1 MLFNRDISW
10 LGFNDRVLQEAANA
24 AVPLIERIR
33 FLSIFSS
40 NLDEF
45 SRVRYPVVLALTE
58 LKNKV
63 KKKIVPE
70 PDSDL
75 ARQVQH
81 IITEQLTRFGAIL
94 YNDILPAL
102 SAAGIVLYYNQ
113 PIQEQ
118 HKQEMRDIF
127 LSMVLSFIQPVHLEG
142 NPSRLF
148 APVNGQLYFLVTLK
162 NDTGLLH
169 HYAVNIPSDKVNR
182 FFELTPVEGKEYIAF
197 IDDIIRENIHCL
209 FPGFTIYGVYS
220 IKINRDAELY
230 LDEDYSGDVL
240 DKIEKQLT
248 KRDAG
253 TPSRFLYE
261 RDMPLA
267 LKLFVS
273 SAFGIRQEEQFEGGR
288 YHNLSDLA
296 DLPVEKEQ
304 LQFPRFRPL
313 LSGLIKDCGNIF
325 KTIEESD
332 ILLHFPYESYNPI
345 LAFFNQAAIDTDVT
359 HIYIALYRVAAGSH
373 IVNALISAAR
383 NGKKVIVFVEL
394 KARFDEANNI
404 RWSRE
409 MKKAGIRL
417 IYSMPRVK
425 VHSKIAMVIKEQ
437 QHQRKVYSVISTGNF
452 NETTARFYTDHTLL
466 TTNEVIST
474 DLQELFFFLQR
485 KEVMTVK
492 SVHPKALL
500 ISGVNMTET
509 FMALIDREI
518 AIAKQG
524 QQACIRIKLNNL
536 EEQGMIEKLYE
547 ASKAGVRIQLM
558 IRSICCLVP
567 GVPGLSE
574 TITVRR
580 IVDRFLEHSRIFI
593 FGTNEAS
600 EVFIGSADWMTR
612 NLHHRIEVCVPVQ
625 NRQLKEELI
634 RYVELQ
640 WQDTDKATELGSNGE
655 YHSVEDA
662 TNEKLNAQTAIQEY
676 LKKKI

>member
-10 LGFNDRVLQEAANA
+10 LGFNDRVLQEAANP
-24 AVPLIERIR
+24 AVPLMERIR

-45 SRVRYPVVLALTE
+45 SRVRYPVVLALSE

-63 KKKIVPE
+63 KKKIIPH
-70 PDSDL
+70 PDQDL

-81 IITEQLTRFGAIL
+81 IINEQLNKFGAIL
-94 YNDILPAL
+94 NNDILPAL
-102 SAAGIVLYYNQ
+102 EAAGIVLYYNQ
-113 PIQEQ
+113 PALEQ
-118 HKQEMRDIF
+118 HQQEMRDIF

-142 NPSRLF
+142 NPGKQF
-148 APVNGQLYFLVTLK
+148 VPVNGQLYFLVTLK

-169 HYAVNIPSDKVNR
+169 HYVVNIPSDKLNR
-182 FFELTPVEGKEYIAF
+182 FFELTPAEGKEYITF

-209 FPGFTIYGVYS
+209 FPGFTIHGVYS

-240 DKIEKQLT
+240 DKIEKQLK

-261 RDMPLA
+261 RGMPLA
-267 LKLFVS
+267 LQLFVS
-273 SAFGIRQEEQFEGGR
+273 SAFGIRQQELFEGGR

-296 DLPVEKEQ
+296 DLPVKKDDLE
-304 LQFPRFRPL
+304 FPRFRPL
-313 LSGLIKDCGNIF
+313 SPGLIKDCGNIF
-325 KTIEESD
+325 KTIEEDD

-345 LAFFNQAAIDTDVT
+345 LAFFNQAAIDPNVT

-409 MKKAGIRL
+409 MKKAGVRL
-417 IYSMPRVK
+417 IYSMPRIK
-425 VHSKIAMVIKEQ
+425 VHSKIAMVIKDQ
-437 QHQRKVYSVISTGNF
+437 PHQRKVYSVISTGNF

-466 TTNEVIST
+466 TTNEVISA
-474 DLQELFFFLQR
+474 DLQELFFFLQK
-485 KEVMTVK
+485 KEVMTVH
-492 SVHPKALL
+492 SVQPQALL

-509 FMALIDREI
+509 FMSLINKEI
-518 AIAKQG
+518 EKVKQG
-524 QQACIRIKLNNL
+524 YQGCIRIKLNNL
-536 EEQGMIEKLYE
+536 EEPAMIEKLYE
-547 ASKAGVRIQLM
+547 ASAAGVRIQLLV
-558 IRSICCLVP
+558 RSICCLVP
-567 GVPGLSE
+567 GVQGISE

-580 IVDRFLEHSRIFI
+580 IVGRFLEHSRIFI
-593 FGTNEAS
+593 FGTDDSAEL
-600 EVFIGSADWMTR
+600 FIGSADWMTR

-625 NRQLKEELI
+625 NQALKAELI

-640 WQDTDKATELGSNGE
+640 WQDTDKATELESTGE
-655 YHSVEDA
+655 YFPVED
-662 TNEKLNAQTAIQEY
+662 TNMEKINAQTAIQEY
-676 LKKKI
+676 LKNKI

>member
-10 LGFNDRVLQEAANA
+10 LGFNDRVLQEAANPQ
-24 AVPLIERIR
+24 VPLIERIK

-45 SRVRYPVVLALTE
+45 SRVRYPVVLALAE
-58 LKNKV
+58 LKSKV

-70 PDSDL
+70 PDQGL
-75 ARQVQH
+75 TRQVQH
-81 IITEQLTRFGAIL
+81 IIGEQLNRFGAIL
-94 YNDILPAL
+94 NTDILPAL
-102 SAAGIVLYYNQ
+102 EEAGIVLYYNRCVL
-113 PIQEQ
+113 EQ

-142 NPSRLF
+142 NPSHQF
-148 APVNGQLYFLVTLK
+148 VPVNGQLYFLVTLK
-162 NDTGLLH
+162 NDSGLLH
-169 HYAVNIPSDKVNR
+169 HYTVNIPSDKLNR
-182 FFELTPVEGKEYIAF
+182 FFELTPVEGKVYIAF

-209 FPGFTIYGVYS
+209 FPGFNIHGIYS

-240 DKIEKQLT
+240 EKIEKQLK

-253 TPSRFLYE
+253 APSRFLYE
-261 RDMPLA
+261 AGMPLA
-267 LKLFVS
+267 LQLFVS
-273 SAFGIRQEEQFEGGR
+273 SAFGIRQEEQFAGGR

-296 DLPVEKEQ
+296 ELPVKKEP

-313 LSGLIKDCGNIF
+313 SLGLLRDCGNIF
-325 KTIEESD
+325 KIIEERD

-345 LAFFNQAAIDTDVT
+345 LAFFNQAAVDPEVT

-383 NGKKVIVFVEL
+383 NGKKVVVFVEL

-409 MKKAGIRL
+409 MKKAGVQL
-417 IYSMPRVK
+417 IYSMPRIK
-425 VHSKIAMVIKEQ
+425 VHSKIALVIKNRQ
-437 QHQRKVYSVISTGNF
+437 QTRKVYSVISTGNF

-466 TTNEVIST
+466 TTDALISA
-474 DLQELFFFLQR
+474 DLYELFLFLQK
-485 KEVMTVK
+485 KEVLKVK
-492 SVHPKALL
+492 SINPSALL
-500 ISGVNMTET
+500 VSGVNMTGT

-518 AIAKQG
+518 EKVKQG
-524 QQACIRIKLNNL
+524 QQACLRIKLNNL

-547 ASKAGVRIQLM
+547 ASKAGVRIQLLV
-558 IRSICCLVP
+558 RSICCLVP

-580 IVDRFLEHSRIFI
+580 IVGRFLEHSRIFI
-593 FGTNEAS
+593 FGEGEETK
-600 EVFIGSADWMTR
+600 VFIGSADWMTR

-625 NRQLKEELI
+625 HPQLKEELV

-640 WQDTDKATELGSNGE
+640 WQDSEKATELQSNGE
-655 YHSVEDA
+655 HHAIEETAGEKINCQDA
-662 TNEKLNAQTAIQEY
+662 IYEY
-676 LKKKI
+676 LEKKV